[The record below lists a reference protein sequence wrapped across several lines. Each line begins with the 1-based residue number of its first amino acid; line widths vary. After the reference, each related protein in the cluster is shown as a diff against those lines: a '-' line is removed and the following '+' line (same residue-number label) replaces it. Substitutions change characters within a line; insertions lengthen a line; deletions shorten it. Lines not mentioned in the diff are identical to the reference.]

1 MDSPKQSKHLM
12 EGLASSFK
20 RYENGYFFPSDDV
33 DPETKLTPEYCLQ
46 WQEAMWSMFL
56 RGNAYNTIQS
66 YEQLQLLRLYGAGRQ
81 PNGIYM
87 ELLLNNYNDSNPQ
100 RTGWLSTNWEIFS
113 PAPKLH
119 REIKGRFEKQE
130 FDYSA
135 TAIDPTSQ
143 AEKENKM
150 WEVWYNSK
158 YGAKEREVMQKIGA
172 EIDDKVEYI
181 AQSLEELEM
190 WKNMGGIKL
199 KNEGATEEVLDC
211 TDMLSDIKTIKQK
224 CIDDLVDWGKTAFR
238 DYYDPNTGL
247 TKYEYIDWENLIIDF
262 SNETDFKDIRFWSYV
277 KFETIN
283 NVRIK
288 TGLTEAEIIE
298 LAKMNCGLWGNM
310 PQAQFDQYSR
320 WGYRT
325 EKGVRTYNQFRVPIL
340 ISEWI
345 STDHNYKLTKT
356 NKAGVKRTYPQE
368 HGKVYNT
375 ENKKT
380 KINLVN
386 NVYQSTWIMGSKY
399 VYDYGLSLNTARPDP
414 KNPKLSI
421 HAVALPGKSITESI
435 KPCLDQLE
443 LAWVRWQS
451 AIAKA
456 APNGINIDLS
466 KLENISVDGG
476 ENLSVMQVIDLYR
489 QTGDTLERSGGAP
502 GGAPKYN
509 QQGRSIN
516 RNEGGVGPFMGEIIT
531 TMDTNFKFI
540 YELTGID
547 LVSSASAQGGE
558 VTATEVKFASAAT
571 TDALQPLF
579 TNWIQ
584 MKEDAAVSASCKI
597 NRAIKYH
604 AEAREAYASMIGEAA
619 VEVLRISSDKTA
631 AQYGIHIEVRP
642 TDQMKAAAIEAAT
655 KALQPGKNG
664 ENINLPDWWYF
675 VDMIQRGRAKHAMA
689 ILNYRLER
697 SKKEGIK
704 LQEDNMRLNGENMK
718 MAEAQKQQGK
728 MNEIVVQGQIDM
740 KKEAQKA
747 LLEMEVGDNATL
759 TEMKKELIMQILTS
773 APGEATPTTQAA

>member
-1 MDSPKQSKHLM
+1 MESPQKSQHLM
-12 EGLASSFK
+12 AALATAHK
-20 RYENGYFFPSDDV
+20 KYETGYFFPSDDV
-33 DPETKLTPEYCLQ
+33 DPATKLTADWCLG
-46 WQEAMWSMFL
+46 WQQALWSLFL
-56 RGNAYNTIQS
+56 RGNTYNTVQS

-87 ELLLNNYNDSNPQ
+87 DLLLNNYNDNNAQ

-143 AEKENKM
+143 AEKENKQ

-158 YGAKEREVMQKIGA
+158 YGAREREVMEKIGV
-172 EIDDKVEYI
+172 EVDDKVEYI

-190 WKNMGGIKL
+190 FKEMGGFKL
-199 KNEGATEEVLDC
+199 RNEAATETVLDA
-211 TDMLSDIKTIKQK
+211 TDMVSDIKTIKQK
-224 CIDDLVDWGKTAFR
+224 SIDDLVDWNKTAFR

-247 TKYEYIDWENLIIDF
+247 TKYEYVDWENLIIDY
-262 SNETDFKDIRFWSYV
+262 SRETDFKDIRFWSYI
-277 KFETIN
+277 KFETLN

-288 TGLTEAEIIE
+288 TGMTEDEIIQ
-298 LAKMNCGLWGNM
+298 LAMMNCDMWGNM
-310 PQAQFDQYSR
+310 ARSQFDSFSR

-325 EKGVRTYNQFRVPIL
+325 DKGVRTYDQFRVPIL

-356 NKAGVKRTYPQE
+356 NKAGIKKTYPQE

-466 KLENISVDGG
+466 KLENISVDGS

-502 GGAPKYN
+502 GVAAKYTP
-509 QQGRSIN
+509 QGRSIN
-516 RNEGGVGPFMGEIIT
+516 RNEGGVGPFMNEIIT
-531 TMDTNFKFI
+531 TMDTNFKLI

-547 LVSSASAQGGE
+547 LVSSASAQRGE

-571 TDALQPLF
+571 SDALQPLF

-604 AEAREAYASMIGEAA
+604 PEAREAYTSMIGETA
-619 VEVLRISSDKTA
+619 VETLRIASDKTA
-631 AQYGIHIEVRP
+631 AQYGIKIEVRP
-642 TDQMKAAAIEAAT
+642 TEQMKAAAIEAAT

-704 LQEDNMRLNGENMK
+704 LQEDNMKLNGQNMLQQQQAK
-718 MAEAQKQQGK
+718 DQGK
-728 MNEIVVQGQIDM
+728 MKEIIVQGEIDM
-740 KKEAQKA
+740 KIKAQEA
-747 LLEMEVGDNATL
+747 LLEMEVGNNEALNAL
-759 TEMKKELIMQILTS
+759 KSQLILQILAPQES
-773 APGEATPTTQAA
+773 AAPVEAAA